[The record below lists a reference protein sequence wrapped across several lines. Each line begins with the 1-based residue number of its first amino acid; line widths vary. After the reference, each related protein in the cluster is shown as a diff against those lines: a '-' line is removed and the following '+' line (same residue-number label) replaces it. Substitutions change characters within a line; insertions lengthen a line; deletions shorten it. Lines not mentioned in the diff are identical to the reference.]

1 MNDKIKEVLMSFN
14 HIGTGLYVARFNG
27 IAVVL
32 REGKVGVLGYGRCY
46 RLYAIIDGKEL
57 FITHFVTKD
66 DGNDCYKD
74 GDCNKVWKNINEL
87 LARAE
92 IVAGNYTS
100 IF

>member
-1 MNDKIKEVLMSFN
+1 MSFN

-32 REGKVGVLGYGRCY
+32 REGKVGVL
-46 RLYAIIDGKEL
+46 DGKEL